1 MCGRELYVLVS
12 RYEQKW
18 ASEMVLYVT
27 LWKSGQGRKALPSA
41 E

>member
-1 MCGRELYVLVS
+1 MCGQGLYVLVS

-18 ASEMVLYVT
+18 ASKMVLYVT
-27 LWKSGQGRKALPSA
+27 LWKSSEGRKALPSA